1 MRYEL
6 RSEETAG
13 NRGYNNAALRVTKLT
28 LDLLLEDIEVS
39 ELGRGVARE
48 YYFSA
53 PHKAQLIMIAY
64 HLLIMSRH
72 ETMS

>member
-6 RSEETAG
+6 KSEETTG
-13 NRGYNNAALRVTKLT
+13 KRGYNNTSLRDSKLT
-28 LDLLLEDIEVS
+28 FDLILEDIKDS

-48 YYFSA
+48 YYFSMPYEA
-53 PHKAQLIMIAY
+53 HVIMIAY
-64 HLLIMSRH
+64 DLLIISRH

>member
-6 RSEETAG
+6 KSKGTTG
-13 NRGYNNAALRVTKLT
+13 NRGHSNAALRDTKLT
-28 LDLLLEDIEVS
+28 LDLLLEDIKVS

-48 YYFSA
+48 GDV
-53 PHKAQLIMIAY
+53 IMIAY
-64 HLLIMSRH
+64 HLLIISRH